1 MNPERLQEIVEL
13 CSRGPG
19 RIARYCTRPI
29 PSCGAKSSRCW
40 RKIDQGC
47 LIGASLVRWTI
58 PQLRHWLRSHG
69 WDLTRSKHPS
79 GQVAC
84 ARDRAI
90 DTRLGRAVAIKTI
103 HQKFS
108 DRFAR
113 EARAI
118 SLLNHP
124 NVCTI
129 HGFTPVFDAY
139 RQGDYWGALEIV
151 SKINMPGFWRTQVVL
166 AASYGQV
173 GEVQQAAKALHAILN
188 IRPDFAAVAREELD
202 KWWKSELVERLVEGL
217 RKAGLASR

>member
-1 MNPERLQEIVEL
+1 
-13 CSRGPG
+13 
-19 RIARYCTRPI
+19 
-29 PSCGAKSSRCW
+29 
-40 RKIDQGC
+40 
-47 LIGASLVRWTI
+47 
-58 PQLRHWLRSHG
+58 
-69 WDLTRSKHPS
+69 
-79 GQVAC
+79 VAW

-108 DRFAR
+108 DRFVR

-118 SLLNHP
+118 SGLNHP

-129 HGFTPVFDAY
+129 HGFTPLFDAY

-151 SKINMPGFWRTQVVL
+151 SKINMPGFWRTQVAL

-173 GEVQQAAKALHAILN
+173 GEVQQAAKALHALLN